1 MVRLMSTAKKLEVV
15 LLPGLDGTGELLEDL
30 RDRLSVHR
38 PVRVIAYPKD
48 RPLGYDQLTTLVE
61 ELVPDER
68 FVLLGESFSG
78 PIAIEIAA
86 RKKAC
91 VAGLVLASTFAKHSM
106 PSLFAGLAKAF
117 DHTWVPRFAVE
128 AALLGTM
135 GTPEVK
141 ATLARVLSE
150 VPSNVI
156 RLRAAEAL
164 RVDKRHVLQ
173 GVVCPTLCLTGRRD
187 RLVGRNH
194 AKELQSALPECEV
207 RVFDAPHMLLQTHA
221 SEAAEAIDRFCERVA
236 PTDYC

>member
-1 MVRLMSTAKKLEVV
+1 MSTTKKPDIV
-15 LLPGLDGTGELLEDL
+15 LLPGLDGTGELLKDL
-30 RDRLSVHR
+30 HDRLSAHR
-38 PVRVIAYPKD
+38 QVRVIAYPADK
-48 RPLGYDQLTTLVE
+48 PLGYGQLTALVE

-86 RKKAC
+86 RQKAR
-91 VAGLVLASTFAKHSM
+91 VAGLVLASTFARHPM
-106 PSLFAGLAKAF
+106 PSLLAGLAKVF
-117 DHTWVPRFAVE
+117 DHTRVPRFAVE

-135 GTPEVK
+135 GTSEIK

-150 VPSNVI
+150 VSSDVI

-164 RVDKRHVLQ
+164 RVDKRHMLQ
-173 GVVCPTLCLTGRRD
+173 EVVCPTLCLTGRRD
-187 RLVGRNH
+187 RLVGRNRTN
-194 AKELQSALPECEV
+194 ELQSALPECEV

-236 PTDYC
+236 LTDHC

>member
-1 MVRLMSTAKKLEVV
+1 MSTTKKPDIV
-15 LLPGLDGTGELLEDL
+15 LLPGLDGTGELLKDL
-30 RDRLSVHR
+30 HARLSAHR
-38 PVRVIAYPKD
+38 QVRVIAYPTDK
-48 RPLGYDQLTTLVE
+48 PLGYGQLTALVE

-86 RKKAC
+86 RQKAR
-91 VAGLVLASTFAKHSM
+91 VAGLVLASTFARHPM
-106 PSLFAGLAKAF
+106 PSLFAGLAKVF
-117 DHTWVPRFAVE
+117 DHTRVPRFVVE

-135 GTPEVK
+135 GTPEIK

-150 VPSNVI
+150 VSSDVV
-156 RLRAAEAL
+156 RLRVAEAL

-173 GVVCPTLCLTGRRD
+173 EVACPTLCLTGRRD

-194 AKELQSALPECEV
+194 TSELQSALPECEV

-221 SEAAEAIDRFCERVA
+221 LEAAEAIDRFCERVA
-236 PTDYC
+236 LTDRC